1 MNKLLAVDIGNSNT
15 KYGYFVDGV
24 LVERR
29 VHSTAEIEQ
38 CATAQILNETFPV
51 AISSV
56 VPPAEE
62 TLRSLLSNHEMIS
75 ISAAEQTVLTGMALT
90 MGADRVADAVAAWKI
105 HGKGRRPVIVIGL
118 GTATTMLS
126 ISASGHV
133 EGGFIAPGLGQTLA
147 ALHQQTA
154 LLPLLDMAGQTI
166 ELGCDTETHMRNG
179 VFVGHIGLVR
189 EWQAL
194 AKKELGKELGKKA
207 LTVATGGWSEAISAA
222 SKSSKRI
229 FDIVDPSLTLKGIH
243 LLATAQGSVAKAV

>member
-1 MNKLLAVDIGNSNT
+1 MKNLLAIDIGNSNT
-15 KYGYFVDGV
+15 KFGHFVDGS
-24 LVERR
+24 LIERR
-29 VHSTAEIEQ
+29 CYRTAEIEQ
-38 CATAQILNETFPV
+38 RHEELVWNETFPV
-51 AISSV
+51 AMSSV
-56 VPPAEE
+56 VPAAEK
-62 TLRSLLSNHEMIS
+62 TLRSLLSNHEVIS
-75 ISAAEQTVLTGMALT
+75 VSAAEQTVLTGMAPT

-105 HGKGRRPVIVIGL
+105 YGKGRRPVVVIGL
-118 GTATTMLS
+118 GTATTMLA
-126 ISASGHV
+126 ISAIGHV

-166 ELGCDTETHMRNG
+166 ELGYDTETHMRNG

-222 SKSSKRI
+222 RKSRKRI
-229 FDIVDPSLTLKGIH
+229 FDIVDPHLTLKGIH
-243 LLATAQGSVAKAV
+243 LLAAAKDQ

>member
-1 MNKLLAVDIGNSNT
+1 
-15 KYGYFVDGV
+15 
-24 LVERR
+24 
-29 VHSTAEIEQ
+29 
-38 CATAQILNETFPV
+38 
-51 AISSV
+51 
-56 VPPAEE
+56 
-62 TLRSLLSNHEMIS
+62 
-75 ISAAEQTVLTGMALT
+75 
-90 MGADRVADAVAAWKI
+90 
-105 HGKGRRPVIVIGL
+105 VIVIGL
-118 GTATTMLS
+118 GTATTMLA
-126 ISASGHV
+126 ISATGHV

-166 ELGCDTETHMRNG
+166 ELGYDTETHMRNG
-179 VFVGHIGLVR
+179 VFVGHIGLIR

-194 AKKELGKELGKKA
+194 AKRELGKKA